1 MQLIPNLNADPKAL
15 AASYQAAAPFPHIV
29 IDNLFDDA
37 LLRQILGVF
46 PKAGDMP
53 WRSFDSET
61 EKKLGYWHT
70 NTLAPVIWDF
80 LQAMNAPP
88 MLDFLE
94 QLTGIDGLIPDPYF
108 GGAGLHQIL
117 PGGFLKVHVD
127 FNIHP
132 KMKLDRRLNM
142 LVYLN
147 EDWQDAWGGPLE
159 LWDRDISRCYEK
171 IAPVFNRTVVFSTT
185 DWSYHGHPHP
195 LSCPE
200 GESRKSLSFY
210 YYTNGR
216 PESERSPEH
225 DTIFRNTPD
234 TDIVINNNQDET

>member
-1 MQLIPNLNADPKAL
+1 MQLMPNLNAEPKAL
-15 AASYQAAAPFPHIV
+15 APSYQSAAPFPHIV

-37 LLRQILGVF
+37 LLRQILSVF
-46 PKAGDMP
+46 PKVGDIT
-53 WRSFDSET
+53 WRKFDTDT

-70 NTLAPVIWDF
+70 NILAPIIWDF

-142 LVYLN
+142 LIYLN
-147 EDWQDAWGGPLE
+147 EDWEDAWGGHLE
-159 LWDRDISRCYEK
+159 LWDRDIRRCYEK
-171 IAPVFNRTVVFSTT
+171 ISPIFNRTVVFSTT
-185 DWSYHGHPHP
+185 SWSYHGHPQP

-200 GESRKSLSFY
+200 GMSRKSLSFY
-210 YYTNGR
+210 YYTKGR

-225 DTIFRNTPD
+225 DTIFRTTP
-234 TDIVINNNQDET
+234 ETKDS